1 MGKAGSGMC
10 CPNAY
15 KVKVSIL
22 FSHVAVDSCVLLI
35 YPPAWKGLWC
45 MQGGLPSSARRLAPH
60 SLRTAHF
67 YVHAGQE
74 RVRGGT
80 SIISCQCVFLLLLKG
95 IKRDKVL
102 GRLQCEVYRVI
113 CPALEKMTKIM
124 NFSEAKEDFRQ
135 KVTPIGPPQ
144 QRASGFQ
151 RSVTY
156 LGGSHPADDCS
167 WQCCWSTMTSLLQ
180 ITCF

>member
-1 MGKAGSGMC
+1 MGKAGSGMS
-10 CPNAY
+10 CPNAC

-124 NFSEAKEDFRQ
+124 IFLRQRKISGKKLLPLDHLSRGPVGFRG
-135 KVTPIGPPQ
+135 V
-144 QRASGFQ
+144 
-151 RSVTY
+151 
-156 LGGSHPADDCS
+156 
-167 WQCCWSTMTSLLQ
+167 
-180 ITCF
+180 

>member
-1 MGKAGSGMC
+1 
-10 CPNAY
+10 
-15 KVKVSIL
+15 
-22 FSHVAVDSCVLLI
+22 
-35 YPPAWKGLWC
+35 

-124 NFSEAKEDFRQ
+124 IFLRQRKISGKKLLPLDHLSRGPVGFRG
-135 KVTPIGPPQ
+135 V
-144 QRASGFQ
+144 
-151 RSVTY
+151 
-156 LGGSHPADDCS
+156 
-167 WQCCWSTMTSLLQ
+167 
-180 ITCF
+180 